1 MWRCAVTRSLINL
14 LPLRRANRNPN
25 LTAVFSVA
33 HPPGLIF
40 PACFS
45 FVDASVGLER
55 CLLQSS
61 SIHSTADPRKL
72 GIGNL
77 SIGRKITTRSAAATA
92 VADSSAEAS
101 AVAGSL
107 GSAPSILYPKA
118 GYFSELFNHYGRCYW
133 ELSKARLSMLVV
145 ATSGAGYVL
154 GSGHVID
161 FAGLC
166 CTCAGTMM
174 VAASAN
180 SLNQVF
186 EVQND
191 SKMKRTRQ
199 RPLPSGRIT
208 VPHAVIWA
216 SSMGIAGT
224 ALLACKAN
232 YLASGLAASNLFLY
246 AFVYTPLKQMH
257 PANTWIGAVV
267 GAIPPLLG
275 WAAAA
280 GDISLNAMLLPAAL
294 YFWQIPHF
302 MALAYLCRND
312 YVAGGFQ
319 MISFADTSGWRTAWI
334 SLRNCFYLLP
344 LGFLSYDWGV
354 TSKWFA
360 LESSVITLFM
370 GAAALLFVRNRTAKT
385 ARRMFHASLLYLPV
399 FMSGMLL
406 HRLPKN
412 KVVQAIPAEAEECEH
427 ESRRILPIRPPV
439 AYASAAPFPFLP
451 VPIYASTEL

>member
-1 MWRCAVTRSLINL
+1 MTRSLF
-14 LPLRRANRNPN
+14 PLRRANCNPN
-25 LTAVFSVA
+25 CTPIFSLPHA
-33 HPPGLIF
+33 PGLIF
-40 PACFS
+40 PSRSS
-45 FVDASVGLER
+45 FVDVSVGLER

-61 SIHSTADPRKL
+61 SIHSAADPRKL

-77 SIGRKITTRSAAATA
+77 SVRRKITTGSTA
-92 VADSSAEAS
+92 IIGVANTSAEAA

-107 GSAPSILYPKA
+107 GSAPSFLYPTA
-118 GYFSELFNHYGRCYW
+118 RYFSELFNHYGRCYW

-154 GSGHVID
+154 GSGHAID
-161 FAGLC
+161 FTGLC

-180 SLNQVF
+180 TLNQVF

-191 SKMKRTRQ
+191 AKMKRTMQ

-208 VPHAVIWA
+208 VRHAVIWA

-246 AFVYTPLKQMH
+246 AFMYTPLKQIH

-334 SLRNCFYLLP
+334 SLRNCLYLLP
-344 LGFLSYDWGV
+344 LGFLSYDWGL

-370 GAAALLFVRNRTAKT
+370 GAAALLFVRDRTAKS

-412 KVVQAIPAEAEECEH
+412 KDVQAIPADAGEAEECEH
-427 ESRRILPIRPPV
+427 ESRLILPIRPPV

-451 VPIYASTEL
+451 VPIYASTGL

>member
-1 MWRCAVTRSLINL
+1 MPTPRSPLGGDSFELSRLPSPCPEPSRPPYSSHIWPASPPPCSVQPPPSSLKQPSSSSL
-14 LPLRRANRNPN
+14 LPHHHLPPLPIRSPPFLSPKSSRRPAPFPPPSA
-25 LTAVFSVA
+25 LPSVR
-33 HPPGLIF
+33 HPQNSQSDCF
-40 PACFS
+40 PPK
-45 FVDASVGLER
+45 
-55 CLLQSS
+55 SS
-61 SIHSTADPRKL
+61 SDLDFFSQIQPPCLFPFAT
-72 GIGNL
+72 
-77 SIGRKITTRSAAATA
+77 IT
-92 VADSSAEAS
+92 
-101 AVAGSL
+101 
-107 GSAPSILYPKA
+107 PIP
-118 GYFSELFNHYGRCYW
+118 
-133 ELSKARLSMLVV
+133 MLVV

-246 AFVYTPLKQMH
+246 AFVYTPLKQIH

-275 WAAAA
+275 WAAAT
-280 GDISLNAMLLPAAL
+280 GGISLNAMLLPAAL

-312 YVAGGFQ
+312 YVVGGFR

-334 SLRNCFYLLP
+334 SLRNCLYLLP
-344 LGFLSYDWGV
+344 VGFLSYDWGV

-360 LESSVITLFM
+360 VESSAITLFL
-370 GAAALLFVRNRTAKT
+370 GAAALLFVRDRTVKS

-406 HRLPKN
+406 HRLPWN
-412 KVVQAIPAEAEECEH
+412 KDVQAIPAEAEAEECEH
-427 ESRRILPIRPPV
+427 ESGRILPIRSPV

-451 VPIYASTEL
+451 VPIYAPTGL